1 MDFLLPIPSNWQWM
15 YRVRLQ
21 IAFGHVGH
29 VFSPVDKHVIPGL
42 VLRGTRPR
50 HDLVP
55 FIGAL
60 KRGVDIED
68 DTSIVIHLVMDELA
82 YEEFGDVL
90 HGTSIAESN

>member
-1 MDFLLPIPSNWQWM
+1 VLS
-15 YRVRLQ
+15 
-21 IAFGHVGH
+21 A
-29 VFSPVDKHVIPGL
+29 VDKHVIPRL

-68 DTSIVIHLVMDELA
+68 DTSIVIPLVMHELA
-82 YEEFGDVL
+82 NKELRCVI
-90 HGTSIAESN
+90 HGVSISDSESCAT